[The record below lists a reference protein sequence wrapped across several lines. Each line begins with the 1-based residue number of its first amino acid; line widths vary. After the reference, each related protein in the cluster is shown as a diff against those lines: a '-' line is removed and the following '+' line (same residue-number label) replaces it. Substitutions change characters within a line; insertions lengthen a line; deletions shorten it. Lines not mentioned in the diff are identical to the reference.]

1 MSRESEKLYDGV
13 TNIDDALI
21 ERAQEAKPKRRR
33 FYRKWMGAVAAAL
46 AIAMLAGVLLRNPF
60 GRSGTTVNASYV
72 IAEAI
77 YPEAP
82 PYPTNENAPNF
93 SEQYQAWFRNVRSRM
108 DVRGADAVAAFGAD
122 AARHYLAGAGTENR
136 VVSPLN
142 VYLALAV
149 LAELTDGE
157 SRAQILNLL
166 RVEDVETLREQASEL
181 WNAGYR
187 DDGVS
192 ASLLASSVW
201 LSEDV
206 NFVPKT
212 MQTLADVYYASSY
225 RGEMGSDGFN
235 EALRTWLN
243 ENTGGLLEE
252 QAADVELDAEALLAL
267 ATTVYFRAKW
277 AGEFRKESTA
287 PGAFHAPDGD
297 VTCEMMH
304 GGADG
309 YYWGE
314 RFSAVVRP
322 FDAMMGAMYFILP
335 DEGVSVDELLA
346 DDEALRFLQ
355 APNGWENAAYPIIR
369 LTLPRFDVVSDFDLS
384 AGLKALGVTDV
395 FDWQTA
401 DFTPMTR
408 DMPAYVSK
416 AEHAARVTVDEEGVV
431 AAAYTVLAMSG
442 GGMPPEDE
450 IDFTL
455 DRPFLFAVTGAQD
468 LPLFVGVVNQP

>member
-1 MSRESEKLYDGV
+1 
-13 TNIDDALI
+13 
-21 ERAQEAKPKRRR
+21 
-33 FYRKWMGAVAAAL
+33 
-46 AIAMLAGVLLRNPF
+46 
-60 GRSGTTVNASYV
+60 
-72 IAEAI
+72 
-77 YPEAP
+77 
-82 PYPTNENAPNF
+82 
-93 SEQYQAWFRNVRSRM
+93 M
-108 DVRGADAVAAFGAD
+108 DVRGADAVTVFGAD

-187 DDGVS
+187 DDGAS

-235 EALRTWLN
+235 EALRAWLN

-287 PGAFHAPDGD
+287 PGAFHAPGGD

-314 RFSAVVRP
+314 RFSAVVRRL
-322 FDAMMGAMYFILP
+322 DAMMGAMYFILP

-355 APNGWENAAYPIIR
+355 APNGWENAA
-369 LTLPRFDVVSDFDLS
+369 LS

-408 DMPAYVSK
+408 DMPTYVSK

-455 DRPFLFAVTGAQD
+455 DRPFLFAITGAQG

>member
-1 MSRESEKLYDGV
+1 MSRESEKLYDGI
-13 TNIDDALI
+13 TNIDDAVL
-21 ERAQEAKPKRRR
+21 ERAQNTRPNRRR
-33 FYRKWMGAVAAAL
+33 FYRRWMGPVAAVLAVAV
-46 AIAMLAGVLLRNPF
+46 LAGVLLDPF
-60 GRSGTTVNASYV
+60 GRSGLTVNAAYV
-72 IAEAI
+72 IAEAA
-77 YPEAP
+77 YPDMP
-82 PYPTNENAPNF
+82 PYPTNESKENF
-93 SEQYQAWFRNVRSRM
+93 SEQYDAWWQEVRSRM
-108 DVRGADAVAAFGAD
+108 GVQGTDALGAFCGD
-122 AARHYLAGAGTENR
+122 AARQYLTGAETENR

-142 VYLALAV
+142 IYMALSM

-166 RVEDVETLREQASEL
+166 RAEDIETLRAQATEL
-181 WNAGYR
+181 WNASYR

-192 ASLLASSVW
+192 SSLLASSVW
-201 LSEDV
+201 LNENV
-206 NFVPKT
+206 NFVPET

-225 RGEMGSDGFN
+225 RGKMGSDAFN
-235 EALRTWLN
+235 KALQAWLN
-243 ENTGGLLEE
+243 ENTGGLLQE
-252 QAADVELDAEALLAL
+252 QAEGAELDEGMDLAL

-277 AGEFRKESTA
+277 AGEFRKESTES
-287 PGAFHAPDGD
+287 GTFHAPGGD
-297 VTCEMMH
+297 LTCDMMH

-314 RFSAVVRP
+314 RFSAVARY
-322 FDAMMGAMYFILP
+322 FDTMMGAMYFVLP

-355 APNGWENAAYPIIR
+355 QPMSWENAAYPTIN
-369 LTLPRFDVVSDFDLS
+369 LTLPKFDVVSDFDLS

-395 FDWQTA
+395 FDWQDS
-401 DFTPMTR
+401 DFSPMTR

-431 AAAYTVLAMSG
+431 AAAYTVLGMSG

-450 IDFTL
+450 IDFVL
-455 DRPFLFAVTGAQD
+455 DRPFLFVITGAQG

>member
-1 MSRESEKLYDGV
+1 
-13 TNIDDALI
+13 
-21 ERAQEAKPKRRR
+21 
-33 FYRKWMGAVAAAL
+33 
-46 AIAMLAGVLLRNPF
+46 
-60 GRSGTTVNASYV
+60 
-72 IAEAI
+72 
-77 YPEAP
+77 
-82 PYPTNENAPNF
+82 
-93 SEQYQAWFRNVRSRM
+93 M
-108 DVRGADAVAAFGAD
+108 DVRGADAVTVFGAD

-187 DDGVS
+187 DDGAS

-235 EALRTWLN
+235 EALRAWLN

-314 RFSAVVRP
+314 RFSAVVRRL
-322 FDAMMGAMYFILP
+322 DAMMGAMYFILP

-450 IDFTL
+450 IDFVL
-455 DRPFLFAVTGAQD
+455 DRPFLFDIIGAQG